1 MTQDSHIQDSTAGV
15 TEMVPELFAANAL
28 ADPGSDPCQVVPM
41 LIGSTMAAVEREL
54 LLQTLAHCDGNRTHA
69 ARVLGVSVR
78 TMRNK
83 LRQYSSD
90 GADVP
95 AAGGQ
100 SGAALD
106 DASAPA
112 L

>member
-1 MTQDSHIQDSTAGV
+1 MTRDCHIQDVTAGV
-15 TEMVPELFAANAL
+15 PETAPELFAASAF
-28 ADPGSDPCQVVPM
+28 ADPGPDPYHVVPL

-83 LRQYSSD
+83 LRQYSDD

-95 AAGGQ
+95 AAGSQ
-100 SGAALD
+100 NHAALD
-106 DASAPA
+106 DATAS
-112 L
+112 